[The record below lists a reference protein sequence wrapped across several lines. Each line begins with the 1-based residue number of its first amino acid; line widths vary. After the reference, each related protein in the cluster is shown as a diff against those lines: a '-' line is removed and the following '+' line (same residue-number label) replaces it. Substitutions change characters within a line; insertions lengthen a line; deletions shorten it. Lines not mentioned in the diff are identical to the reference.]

1 MESIGTLLEGQ
12 FVKVSLNSTLKYRI
26 WIHDPKFFFVSMN
39 PSSTPS
45 LSITIEKEKLKM
57 LKSGAEMAMQFIV
70 AEKMN
75 LYNRES
81 SPCTHYEDFN
91 SSYYDCVIGSTVR
104 KIGCKVSSFRF
115 R

>member
-39 PSSTPS
+39 PSSTPA
-45 LSITIEKEKLKM
+45 LSITIEKEKLKK
-57 LKSGAEMAMQFIV
+57 LNFGAEVAMQFIV
-70 AEKMN
+70 AEKMT

-81 SPCTHYEDFN
+81 SPCTHYGDFN
-91 SSYYDCVIGSTVR
+91 SSFYACVVRKTVS
-104 KIGCKVSSFRF
+104 KIGCKVRSFPI
-115 R
+115 